1 MAEKLNT
8 NNEEKYRVYRQ
19 MISSFYQEEQK
30 EEKIKLKSFGNI
42 KLEPVVAY
50 NKFNKEIKVEFTI
63 GINQMYK
70 IKNIP
75 EFYDHMVNND
85 NVRYGLKLEFI
96 HSREAFDP
104 ASLPMLDFIMKYG
117 EIIKYANESTEK
129 YYINPLSNSYIILSN
144 SGIDD
149 FFETVK
155 GKKVEFGNIEITKT
169 EFVDKEPEI
178 YFDVKN
184 KSIEDY
190 IM

>member
-1 MAEKLNT
+1 MIKEKQGYL
-8 NNEEKYRVYRQ
+8 
-19 MISSFYQEEQK
+19 SLFYIKIWIKLEFQIGEQQFY
-30 EEKIKLKSFGNI
+30 KLKS
-42 KLEPVVAY
+42 L
-50 NKFNKEIKVEFTI
+50 
-63 GINQMYK
+63 
-70 IKNIP
+70 P

-149 FFETVK
+149 FFETTK
-155 GKKVEFGNIEITKT
+155 NKDLEIIEINFK
-169 EFVDKEPEI
+169 
-178 YFDVKN
+178 
-184 KSIEDY
+184 
-190 IM
+190 